1 MDELWQELEGDGSVG
16 WVTGFVQWL
25 GGAANAARSSA
36 SPLQAAYRRLIN
48 SAPLRRHDSSDSGS
62 FDLDESDLDP
72 VAVQQLQAILL
83 GSRAS
88 TIKLIRRCP
97 QMLEMERQELI
108 VRLVGMKVL
117 FPGADVACMV
127 ELAPA
132 AFLDGPWPPK
142 AQQLEAANQLLQKE
156 LDGADL
162 NCMYQEDPMILFE
175 PVESLRVGLRR
186 LRELWPGLTPAAL
199 ADSEPLH
206 LSLALKALGLNG
218 PPKGY

>member
-1 MDELWQELEGDGSVG
+1 MISRHPPSLPLVDRCISWCIA
-16 WVTGFVQWL
+16 TGPLVCPPNRL
-25 GGAANAARSSA
+25 KAVCGAHQPHHLAFLAM
-36 SPLQAAYRRLIN
+36 Q
-48 SAPLRRHDSSDSGS
+48 
-62 FDLDESDLDP
+62 LDP

-108 VRLVGMKVL
+108 VRLVGMKVLAGSAGFGCCRVGWAVPLLGWQAGSRPHGLERVACGALPDSRQGVPPRAHVPLQVL

-162 NCMYQEDPMILFE
+162 NCMYQVI
-175 PVESLRVGLRR
+175 
-186 LRELWPGLTPAAL
+186 
-199 ADSEPLH
+199 
-206 LSLALKALGLNG
+206 
-218 PPKGY
+218 Y